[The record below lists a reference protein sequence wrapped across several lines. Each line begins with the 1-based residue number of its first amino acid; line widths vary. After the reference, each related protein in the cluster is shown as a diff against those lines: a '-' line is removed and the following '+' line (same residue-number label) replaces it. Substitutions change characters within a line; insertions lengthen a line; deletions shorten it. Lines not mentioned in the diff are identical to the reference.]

1 MNLPLHAACTLL
13 KRDPSGLLAVDK
25 AAGIL
30 SHPNAGKDTTAA
42 LLGLP
47 YDFATESYIDEAGC
61 WYLLN
66 RLDGPTSGVIL
77 LADNPEVAQA
87 VKEAFAR
94 HEVEKCYAAVVK
106 GIPPRKSDHWRD
118 FLVTRKRGAA
128 LRTDAAR
135 GKPNAITGMELLER
149 GSGPPARA
157 LLLLK
162 PATGKTHQLRVQC
175 ASRHLPIIGDATYGD
190 FAFNRDFRRRTGQ
203 GRLFLHSWKTRL
215 QVQLNGSSLSFSVE
229 SPLPEAFKTALYQP

>member
-1 MNLPLHAACTLL
+1 MSLPLHPACTLL
-13 KRDPSGLLAVDK
+13 KSDPSGLLAVDK
-25 AAGIL
+25 ATGIL
-30 SHPNAGKDTTAA
+30 SHPNSKSDKGAA
-42 LLGLP
+42 VLKLP
-47 YDFATESYIDEAGC
+47 YEFETESFVDGDRR

-94 HEVEKCYAAVVK
+94 HEVEKCYAAVLK
-106 GIPPRKSDHWRD
+106 GIPPRKRDQWRD
-118 FLVTRKRGAA
+118 YLVTRKRGAT
-128 LRTDAAR
+128 LRTEASR
-135 GKPNAITGMELLER
+135 GKPNALTDMELLER

-157 LLLLK
+157 LVLLK

-190 FAFNRDFRRRTGQ
+190 FAFNREFRRRTGE

-215 QVQLNGSSLSFSVE
+215 QVHVNGSNLSFSVE
-229 SPLPEAFKTALYQP
+229 SPVPGAFKAALA